1 MSKIFVVSAPS
12 GAGKTTVV
20 RNVLEKF
27 PEITFSISA
36 TTRSRRDFEV
46 EGVDYFFMSENE
58 FKKKIDANEFV
69 EWETFYGY
77 YYGTL
82 KSFINSEIEK
92 ENSVL
97 LEVDVKGAVK
107 IKEVY
112 ANAIMIFILPPSIEE
127 LQKRLLKRNT
137 ETEDDLQKRIE
148 RAKMEIDFQ
157 DHFKYKVVNDDIERA
172 REQVYNILKSEL
184 IKEK

>member
-20 RNVLEKF
+20 RNVITKF

-36 TTRSRRDFEV
+36 TTRSRRNYEID
-46 EGVDYFFMSENE
+46 GVDYFFMDETE

-82 KSFINSEIEK
+82 KSFINSEIQK
-92 ENSVL
+92 NKSVL

-107 IKEVY
+107 IKSVY
-112 ANAIMIFILPPSIEE
+112 PE
-127 LQKRLLKRNT
+127 
-137 ETEDDLQKRIE
+137 
-148 RAKMEIDFQ
+148 AK
-157 DHFKYKVVNDDIERA
+157 KNK
-172 REQVYNILKSEL
+172 
-184 IKEK
+184 